1 MRVREGENDGR
12 GRPSNL
18 QAYSLE
24 AEAQAMMMIVTSDVA
39 VVS

>member
-1 MRVREGENDGR
+1 MTAEGVRAISKPT
-12 GRPSNL
+12 PSR
-18 QAYSLE
+18 QQ